1 MLLHGRELEVIT
13 VMILTFGVV
22 PLRAVPGAAAW
33 QGGHHCDDPYLCLWC
48 CATIDSIA
56 RTWIGN
62 AHSITIARELQS
74 SLRSAHT

>member
-1 MLLHGRELEVIT
+1 MALKSQHIVWELEWVW
-13 VMILTFGVV
+13 LHSSG
-22 PLRAVPGAAAW
+22 R
-33 QGGHHCDDPYLCLWC
+33 
-48 CATIDSIA
+48 TIDSIA